1 MAADETEELSAMSD
15 SLRHVRISSAVASC
29 LALASALLAGCAADS
44 TSDTPAAGDTSAQ
57 GGSASSAG
65 GTGSVTPSAGTAATV
80 AGTGGSA
87 PATGGAPAGNAG
99 SGSTAGG
106 SPSVGCAAS
115 DPMLLISDF
124 ESGKAE
130 VAAVAGRSGS
140 WFLFNDGTG
149 TQLPMKIAN
158 TPLPAEAGGA
168 CQSAFGFHTTG
179 QNFTVWGFGLGT
191 DLAAKTGTDRTAYD
205 LTPYTGIALRA
216 KADKPAS
223 FRMSISDDGTAP
235 EGKQCTDTT
244 DKTNPARC
252 GDYFGQ
258 EFSLTT
264 DWQDLQMTW
273 SSMTQRGWGLP
284 IAAGFDAAHAYTF
297 RLQVK
302 GTTAAPANFDLWI
315 DDVRLLK

>member
-1 MAADETEELSAMSD
+1 M
-15 SLRHVRISSAVASC
+15 
-29 LALASALLAGCAADS
+29 
-44 TSDTPAAGDTSAQ
+44 PAA
-57 GGSASSAG
+57 
-65 GTGSVTPSAGTAATV
+65 SAGTNSA
-80 AGTGGSA
+80 TGGSA
-87 PATGGAPAGNAG
+87 PA
-99 SGSTAGG
+99 
-106 SPSVGCAAS
+106 GCAAT

-124 ESGKAE
+124 ETGKAE

-149 TQLPMKIAN
+149 TQMPMKIAN

-168 CQSAFGFHTTG
+168 CTSAFGFHTTG

-191 DLAAKTGTDRTAYD
+191 DLAAKTGTDRTPYD

-223 FRMSISDDGTAP
+223 FRLSISDDGTAP

-252 GDYFGQ
+252 GDYFGK
-258 EFSLTT
+258 EFMLTA
-264 DWQDLQMTW
+264 DWQDLQMSW
-273 SSMTQRGWGLP
+273 ADMTQRGWGLP
-284 IAAGFDAAHAYTF
+284 IAAGFGAGHAYTF

-302 GTTAAPANFDLWI
+302 GTAAAPANFDLWL